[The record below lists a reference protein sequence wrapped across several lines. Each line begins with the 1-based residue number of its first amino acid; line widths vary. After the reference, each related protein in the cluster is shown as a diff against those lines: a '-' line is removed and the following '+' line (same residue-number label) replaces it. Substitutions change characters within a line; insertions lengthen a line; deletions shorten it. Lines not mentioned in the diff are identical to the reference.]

1 MKSTFIP
8 SLLFATL
15 IVFSACNSTQKSTSS
30 NKNESIEAIVENP
43 DPAHNSQNSLDWA
56 GIYKGTIP
64 CADCEGII
72 TVIKMEEN
80 LTVTKQTQYLG
91 KSDKIF
97 TSTGKMNWLSDG
109 GRIELIGEDFSKE
122 FYRVGEN
129 VLIQLDQNGKK
140 IEGNLAT
147 HYHLSKIES
156 NVYGKYWKLVEL
168 YGQPIE
174 SKNAKSPFLI
184 LSENENRAYG
194 NAGCNSF
201 SGTYALEEGNRISIT
216 KIATTLMACED
227 MAIEEQFKS
236 VLEMTDNYY
245 VSANQLHLHKA
256 KMAPLAKF
264 EADFFQKV
272 E

>member
-1 MKSTFIP
+1 M
-8 SLLFATL
+8 A
-15 IVFSACNSTQKSTSS
+15 
-30 NKNESIEAIVENP
+30 
-43 DPAHNSQNSLDWA
+43 
-56 GIYKGTIP
+56 
-64 CADCEGII
+64 
-72 TVIKMEEN
+72 
-80 LTVTKQTQYLG
+80 
-91 KSDKIF
+91 
-97 TSTGKMNWLSDG
+97 
-109 GRIELIGEDFSKE
+109 
-122 FYRVGEN
+122 
-129 VLIQLDQNGKK
+129 KK
-140 IEGNLAT
+140 IEGNLAI

-156 NVYGKYWKLVEL
+156 SVNGKYWKLVEL

-184 LSENENRAYG
+184 FNENEGRAYG

-201 SGTYALEEGNRISIT
+201 SGTYILEEGNRISIT
-216 KIATTLMACED
+216 KIATTLMACEN